1 MGVYMPHHTDARDL
15 LRDQIRAFEKRS
27 THAIILM
34 TDINSL
40 LSPEDSLTVV
50 QPVGIKPGGEFAK
63 VELITPEY
71 FTSEYEG
78 QHVMLTPQRTQET
91 HEWLEECG
99 IEIINSSAEHTTH
112 FAPGFAYRAGDKARL
127 DSLVARSRKRKEE
140 PNGNFLGASDF
151 VRARYLQQVRVK
163 ATIDAIGLNRV
174 ARSKL
179 DVLQMSN
186 SMKNTD
192 LTKSI
197 HCHDYINKKELP

>member
-1 MGVYMPHHTDARDL
+1 MPQKKVSPLVAAHHNNGRASHGVIMLVKDNIKIDRVRRGLDTCFDEQWEGRILAVYTKGICFVGVYMPHHTDARDL

-78 QHVMLTPQRTQET
+78 QHVMLTPQPHLAIMCFR
-91 HEWLEECG
+91 WSDLK
-99 IEIINSSAEHTTH
+99 INQ
-112 FAPGFAYRAGDKARL
+112 F
-127 DSLVARSRKRKEE
+127 
-140 PNGNFLGASDF
+140 
-151 VRARYLQQVRVK
+151 
-163 ATIDAIGLNRV
+163 
-174 ARSKL
+174 
-179 DVLQMSN
+179 
-186 SMKNTD
+186 
-192 LTKSI
+192 
-197 HCHDYINKKELP
+197 